1 MKNTNIEELIIDYID
16 NNITENIKEEFLNAA
31 IHFVVNE
38 ELCSREDIT
47 RIKYR
52 FKKIKSNDVMNYV
65 KIGVTYGYIL
75 YRAVLFDLV
84 AEELKS
90 KCCEVLIK
98 ISSEI
103 TKFVTMESDE
113 EELFMSVR
121 IIISNLYISDKCN
134 NKVLSKFDGCKIL
147 Y

>member
-1 MKNTNIEELIIDYID
+1 M
-16 NNITENIKEEFLNAA
+16 
-31 IHFVVNE
+31 
-38 ELCSREDIT
+38 

-113 EELFMSVR
+113 EELFMNVR